1 MIELKG
7 ITKVYNTGEQE
18 QKALDDITIA
28 FRNAEFVSILGASG
42 SGKTTLLNI
51 IGGLDRATS
60 GTLYINGISTAQYKS
75 SDWDTYRNHHVGFI
89 FQSYNLIP
97 HQTVL
102 SNVEIALTLSGVPA
116 TERKERA
123 LAVLD
128 KVGLSEHVYKKPNQ
142 LSGGQAQR
150 VAIARALVND
160 PDIILADEP
169 TGALDTATGIQ
180 IMEILK
186 DVSKDR
192 LVIMVT
198 HNPELAEE
206 YATRIVTI
214 SDGKIKHDSNPCP
227 LTISKQANKTSNKTS
242 FNQGPSLTMGGK
254 KIEGTSDLDRMF
266 AEEEIMLDDPA
277 ENFNAVDPTYISNVL
292 DYEQHIAESPSG
304 DEESDDDKENDP
316 RPSKKP
322 ASMSFKTALSLS
334 FNNLMTKKGRTFLT
348 AFAGSIGIT
357 GIAIILALSN
367 GVNRHVD
374 KVQRDALA
382 GMPIVI
388 SKENIEFITPED
400 TLETQPIAQD
410 DVENTDPNTIGQSKT
425 IESLYDESKEGSTS
439 NVPVK
444 KNNLEPFKKYLDT
457 HKELINPL
465 VTSVT
470 YDYSTTPVFM
480 RDVDDDFTVVGNG
493 LPNTNNPLKSLES
506 ANLVKSRKDFEA
518 NGFNKLLNNSE
529 VLKTFYSL
537 EKGAWPTNAHEAVLV
552 LDDKGKIDD
561 YTLYSIGVL
570 DNKQVNEYIKDATN
584 KNKDKSEKKVFPEIN
599 FTYDDALNLKYS
611 AIPAAYTYVKDGKGY
626 VQDLSESHLQQ
637 IAKDGFTIRVVG
649 VIKPKGPEGIHINPG
664 ISYSDSLP
672 VELIKAAEESEI
684 VKAQLQNPKVDV
696 FSGKTFKQIEK
707 DKENPFAHEAMPDI
721 SSYIPELPEIPEIP
735 DPSAEI
741 DKALSSSALTPT
753 QDQIDASIKAVVD
766 NIDTSQLTDIL
777 LNAPSPD
784 IAKLDLSD
792 MSDQQKTEVIKEAMN
807 LAQRFVPWYLTEQTS
822 LSQGTPI
829 AVIVHKYLSEP
840 ESVASLNKIDSLVNP
855 ETRAKVKGWVSEYL
869 NESLMPYFQKSLN
882 PLINQISH
890 SAAQQVNNLMGQ
902 KVAQV
907 SQALGDVLAKQM
919 ASLQSVSGL
928 TAMGSM
934 AIPQIPEFAPGQMPS
949 GLVGIQNLLQESDVS
964 YEGNLEKLGYAN
976 LNKPSS
982 ISLYPR
988 SFEDKEKIEHV
999 IEDYNKMVKDEGH
1012 PNDVISYTD
1021 LMKYFVSQVVKII
1034 DTISMILIAFVSVS
1048 LIVSSIMIGIITYIS
1063 VLERKKEIGIL
1074 RAMGASKR
1082 NIANVF
1088 NAETAIE
1095 GFISGMIAIVFVYL
1109 ISIPVNMIVYDHF
1122 EIENIMSLPISYALL
1137 LLAIAVALN
1146 LIAGLIPSSKA
1157 ARRDPVEAL
1166 RSE

>member
-1 MIELKG
+1 MIELKD
-7 ITKVYNTGEQE
+7 ITKIYMTGDQE
-18 QKALDDITIA
+18 QKALDDISIA
-28 FRNAEFVSILGASG
+28 FRDAEFVSILGASG

-51 IGGLDRATS
+51 IGGLDHATS

-75 SDWDTYRNHHVGFI
+75 TDWDTYRNHHVGFI

-102 SNVEIALTLSGVPA
+102 ANVEIALTLSGVSA
-116 TERKERA
+116 TERQKRA

-214 SDGKIKHDSNPCP
+214 SDGKLLHDTDPCP
-227 LTISKQANKTSNKTS
+227 LTIPEKSKPKAQSGN
-242 FNQGPSLTMGGK
+242 GPTLSMGGQMVQSASAL
-254 KIEGTSDLDRMF
+254 EQMF
-266 AEEEIMLDDPA
+266 AEEEIMFDDPA

-292 DYEQHIAESPSG
+292 DYEQHEAEKTAPGDNTDSETKESP
-304 DEESDDDKENDP
+304 
-316 RPSKKP
+316 KKR

-367 GVNRHVD
+367 GVNHHVE

-382 GMPIVI
+382 GMPLVI
-388 SKENIEFITPED
+388 AKENIEFITPED
-400 TLETQPIAQD
+400 TLATQPIA
-410 DVENTDPNTIGQSKT
+410 ENEVSSSDSNTISQNKS
-425 IESLYDESKEGSTS
+425 IESMYEEDKQVTS
-439 NVPVK
+439 NMPVK
-444 KNNLEPFKKYLDT
+444 KNNLEPFKEYLDS
-457 HKELINPL
+457 HKDTIDPL
-465 VTSVT
+465 VTSIT
-470 YDYSTTPVFM
+470 YDYDTTPVFM
-480 RDVDDDFTVVGNG
+480 RNIQGNYTVVGNN
-493 LPNTNNPLKSLES
+493 LPDTSNPLKRLES
-506 ANLVKSRKDFEA
+506 ANLLKSNKSFGA
-518 NGFNKLLNNSE
+518 NGFDELLDNTEIIKS
-529 VLKTFYSL
+529 FFSL
-537 EKGAWPTNAHEAVLV
+537 EKGNWPSNAHEAILV
-552 LDDKGKIDD
+552 LDDKGSIDD
-561 YTLYSIGVL
+561 YVLYGIGVL
-570 DNKQVNEYIKDATN
+570 NNKEVDEFVEDASN
-584 KNKDKSEKKVFPEIN
+584 KNKDKSEKKAFPQVD
-599 FTYDDALNLKYS
+599 FTYDDALNLEYT
-611 AIPAAYTYVKDGKGY
+611 AIPSAYTYVKDGKGY
-626 VQDLSESHLQQ
+626 KQDLSESNLKEA
-637 IAKDGFTIRVVG
+637 AKKGFDIKVVG
-649 VIKPKGPEGIHINPG
+649 VIKPKGTEGFHLNPG
-664 ISYSDSLP
+664 IYYHESLP
-672 VELIKAAEESEI
+672 VELIKEAGESEI
-684 VKAQLQNPKVDV
+684 VKAQLSNPKVDV

-707 DKENPFAHEAMPDI
+707 EKENPFGQGFEPNI
-721 SSYIPELPEIPEIP
+721 SDYIPSLPDVSEIP
-735 DPSAEI
+735 DPTEELQNALNPADLAPSAE
-741 DKALSSSALTPT
+741 
-753 QDQIDASIKAVVD
+753 QIDASIKAVVD
-766 NIDTSQLTDIL
+766 SIDTSQLTDIL

-784 IAKLDLSD
+784 IAKLDLSN
-792 MSDQQKTEVIKEAMN
+792 MTDQQKADVIKEAMG
-807 LAQRFVPWYLTEQTS
+807 LTQRFVPWYLAEQS
-822 LSQGTPI
+822 KIPEGTPI
-829 AVIVHKYLSEP
+829 ATIIYKYLAEP
-840 ESVASLNKIDSLVNP
+840 ASISSLNKIQTIIGP
-855 ETRAKVKGWVSEYL
+855 ETKENVKAWASDYL
-869 NESLMPYFQKSLN
+869 NDTLMPYFQTSLN
-882 PLINQISH
+882 PVIEQVSNAASQQID
-890 SAAQQVNNLMGQ
+890 AVMGQ
-902 KVAQV
+902 KIAQI
-907 SQALGDVLAKQM
+907 SQSLGDVLAKQM
-919 ASLQSVSGL
+919 GSLGALGGL
-928 TAMGSM
+928 SPLGNMP
-934 AIPQIPEFAPGQMPS
+934 IPQIPDFGAGQIPG
-949 GLVGIQNLLQESDVS
+949 GLDGLQSLLEESNVS
-964 YEGNLEKLGYAN
+964 YEANLTKLGYAN
-976 LNKPSS
+976 LNKPTS
-982 ISLYPR
+982 ISLYPK
-988 SFEDKEKIEHV
+988 SFDDKEKIEHV
-999 IEDYNKMVKDEGH
+999 IEDYNKMVVDEGH

-1063 VLERKKEIGIL
+1063 VLERRKEIGIL
-1074 RAMGASKR
+1074 RAMGASRR

-1109 ISIPVNMIVYDHF
+1109 ISIPVNIVVFDKF
-1122 EIENIMSLPISYALL
+1122 EIENIMSLPITYALL
-1137 LLAIAVALN
+1137 LLGVAIALN